1 MRRIQTLICLL
12 TVTGLLMGGCASRQ
26 AMNETFRDA
35 PPLKTWEDHP
45 RQRDRFPLNQ
55 AYLSDGSLVTKGK
68 VNNSLFSDFRA
79 RHVNDMV
86 TIIVKESAISSDD
99 AKTENNRELSA
110 STKPTKLFGL
120 NDELSALFGI
130 KDPTTL
136 LDLSSKGDFK
146 GKGTNSQKTTL
157 ETRIAALV
165 TEELPNGNLVIEGR
179 RDLFVNGERKV
190 IAIRGVIRPQ
200 DISPDNTISSE
211 YVANAQII
219 YQGEGIVSQSQQPG
233 LFTKLLLFFWPF
245 F

>member
-1 MRRIQTLICLL
+1 MRRLALLLVIMGLL
-12 TVTGLLMGGCASRQ
+12 TAGCASKQ
-26 AMNETFRDA
+26 GMMETFRDA
-35 PPLKTWEDHP
+35 PPLKTWEEHP
-45 RQRDRFPLNQ
+45 RQRDSFPLDK
-55 AYLSDGSLVTKGK
+55 AYMSEGSLVTKGK
-68 VNNSLFSDFRA
+68 VNKTLFADFRA

-86 TIIVKESAISSDD
+86 TIIVKESATSSDD
-99 AKTENNRELSA
+99 AKTENDREWA
-110 STKPTKLFGL
+110 AETKLAKLFGL
-120 NDELSALFGI
+120 KDDVSALFGV
-130 KDPTTL
+130 KDPSTL
-136 LDLSSKGDFK
+136 LDMSSKSGFK
-146 GKGTNSQKTTL
+146 GKGKNTQKTTL

-190 IAIRGVIRPQ
+190 LAIRGVVRPQ

-245 F
+245 